1 MKRYLLLFLILVVV
15 GVAVFAGIQSLGQG
29 FPSAEVKMITTP
41 TTVTVTGP
49 VILAAIRNQAKM
61 ETVSIVLA
69 NDQDIS
75 KSWGLEGACQESLT
89 YLGYFTVTAGI
100 DLQAIA
106 GTDIVLDGSGASAES
121 SVTLKLP
128 PARILHVE
136 LDTQR
141 SRVVH
146 SDPSILSQICGTQ
159 LPAMV
164 MEAQTNLR
172 KNAET
177 SAYKQGIIQMAQDQ
191 ASFELR
197 KVLLQLGFSNVNI
210 VFSEASNE

>member
-1 MKRYLLLFLILVVV
+1 MKRYMLLFLILVVM

-29 FPSAEVKMITTP
+29 FPSAELKMITTP

-49 VILAAIRNQAKM
+49 VILAAIRNQSKM
-61 ETVSIVLA
+61 ETVSMVLA

-75 KSWGLEGACQESLT
+75 KSWGLEGACVESLT

-106 GTDIVLDGSGASAES
+106 GKDIVLEGSGAPAETA
-121 SVTLKLP
+121 VTLKLP

-136 LDTQR
+136 LDTAR

-177 SAYKQGIIQMAQDQ
+177 SAYSQGIIKMAQDQ

-197 KVLLQLGFSNVNI
+197 KVLLQLGFTDVNV
-210 VFSEASNE
+210 VFNEETNE